1 MAKAADP
8 ARAMRFEFADHAGTV
23 LVRDQLEDRGGIPC
37 HAGLELQV
45 ATEGSVLDGRTFE
58 QARAAAETVLMLL
71 SGASRAPTQDVEARL
86 AYELPLAGEA
96 SALKQWFDAS
106 EIPPT
111 PVPVPVA
118 ALGALWHAINETA
131 VDQPELAQ
139 RVIIS
144 MSWYRRALREVED
157 LYRFQQLWLAFE
169 AIEPRLAEA
178 YEVPPSERAG
188 FQGLRRLANEVGGG
202 SELVSAAL
210 GVRRDLF
217 HTRRVLPDDM
227 RARIRPVLAQLD
239 RLVTS
244 AWWKLLE
251 LPADAGLP
259 ASSVR
264 PFRQRFIVW
273 TDVAPDDQGWSE
285 DRHPYFDLELA
296 LTRRAPAAPGQVT
309 YSTSPSF
316 TLRNAESRGDLQFE
330 QRGPETSA
338 PPHVQ

>member
-1 MAKAADP
+1 MPHARWPSRSKADGRLCATASGRSDSAAHPPPAIAHRAKRNSRRRHNQPAVPGRRGRAWVGVAYTRVAMPNSVGGGAPGALVESREVTRESRFVFTAEGDVRLMAKAADP
-8 ARAMRFEFADHAGTV
+8 ARAMRFEFADDAGIV
-23 LVRDQLEDRGGIPC
+23 LVRDQLEDRGGIPY

-71 SGASRAPTQDVEARL
+71 SGASRAPTRDVEARL
-86 AYELPLAGEA
+86 AYELPVAGKA

-106 EIPPT
+106 EIPST

-178 YEVPPSERAG
+178 YDVPPSERAG
-188 FQGLRRLANEVGGG
+188 FQGLRRLANEDGGG

-227 RARIRPVLAQLD
+227 RAD
-239 RLVTS
+239 
-244 AWWKLLE
+244 K
-251 LPADAGLP
+251 
-259 ASSVR
+259 
-264 PFRQRFIVW
+264 
-273 TDVAPDDQGWSE
+273 
-285 DRHPYFDLELA
+285 
-296 LTRRAPAAPGQVT
+296 PGAC
-309 YSTSPSF
+309 ST
-316 TLRNAESRGDLQFE
+316 
-330 QRGPETSA
+330 
-338 PPHVQ
+338 